1 MLTVWKAAKACDSAS
16 TFHFT
21 VRHESIKPQ
30 TQVVFLIDYEE
41 HVWEDRRRKWCHHC
55 RQTVQRSGR
64 SRQLHQSAHCCLL
77 LDLSSSC
84 LLVQAFS
91 WSSIHSVSFSKLDK
105 QLLFCC
111 HDNKNSPTVTL
122 SGCWA
127 VLCPELFHTEKYLL
141 HHLSDIFLTHW
152 IKIFLILIFK
162 MHKKEIA
169 LDEALYLCGWAL

>member
-1 MLTVWKAAKACDSAS
+1 MSPLQANGPKKRKVTAAAS
-16 TFHFT
+16 VSTL
-21 VRHESIKPQ
+21 SPSDI
-30 TQVVFLIDYEE
+30 
-41 HVWEDRRRKWCHHC
+41 
-55 RQTVQRSGR
+55 
-64 SRQLHQSAHCCLL
+64 L